1 MRQKYITFPC
11 KNHDKL
17 KLVDREYMGDKPSPE
32 DWSDMMDEYED
43 FREEFQRVY
52 NDRNVTEAKA
62 FTPEVPDYTYL
73 NMEVTGRLCD
83 SNGIPIVISNDNT
96 ILNTRVYEVQY
107 LNVQKA
113 TLEYN
118 NATENIFTD

>member
-1 MRQKYITFPC
+1 
-11 KNHDKL
+11 
-17 KLVDREYMGDKPSPE
+17 
-32 DWSDMMDEYED
+32 MDEYED

-52 NDRNVTEAKA
+52 NDRNVTEAKD
-62 FTPEVPDYTYL
+62 FTPELPDYTYL

-83 SNGIPIVISNDNT
+83 SNGITIVTANDNN

-118 NATENIFTD
+118 TATENIFTD